1 MFNLS
6 LTQHFNFSSNLRSKI
21 RYAQACHFPCFPQ
34 TRLLEDSS
42 YMWISINPAYDSFYA
57 LLKQYYKQQWTRFL
71 ISSFHCGMS
80 WNRLSLPCQWTHTNT
95 SRQISEFLITPLNTC
110 CTGVHLI
117 HKKKRKGC
125 RAFWKSASLG
135 CRKKVSNISDS
146 QTTPEKQKRNPQ
158 LFGTGGPKDPWISKL
173 VGLTLIKAKRY

>member
-117 HKKKRKGC
+117 HIKKGKG
-125 RAFWKSASLG
+125 A
-135 CRKKVSNISDS
+135 
-146 QTTPEKQKRNPQ
+146 E
-158 LFGTGGPKDPWISKL
+158 LFGKVLLWDAGKKFQTFQTVKQPLKSKKGTPNSLELGVPK
-173 VGLTLIKAKRY
+173 TLEYRN